1 MPSGV
6 EAALSVRV
14 QTLRRA
20 RGLSLD
26 QLAARASVSKGILVR
41 IEQGRGNP
49 SIAILCSVAA
59 GLGVSVADLVRPDD
73 ETTGDVVPV
82 PRTPV
87 LWRGP
92 KGGTASLLAGSTG
105 PDMLELWAWE
115 LRRGEEYVAVAHPA
129 GTEELLYVTRG
140 QLAVTVGKTRTVVN
154 AGSGAVAYTD
164 RPHAYACAG
173 RRAVS
178 FTMVVAE
185 FHPARASHR
194 DGAAAPRRVAR

>member
-1 MPSGV
+1 M
-6 EAALSVRV
+6 LSVRV

-59 GLGVSVADLVRPDD
+59 GLGVSVADLVQADD
-73 ETTGDVVPV
+73 DTDVDVVPV
-82 PRTPV
+82 ARTLV

-92 KGGTASLLAGSTG
+92 KGGTASLLIGSTG

-129 GTEELLYVTRG
+129 GTEELLYVVRG
-140 QLAVTVGKTRTVVN
+140 RLAVTVGETRTVVD

-164 RPHAYACAG
+164 RPHLYACAG
-173 RRAVS
+173 RGAVS

-185 FHPARASHR
+185 FHPARAPR
-194 DGAAAPRRVAR
+194 PRAAAPRRIAR